1 VAKERDAFEA
11 GSRKGSPLYDLNEDV
26 FPIIIFV
33 LRAKKESAAVKSVL
47 AKEPGT

>member
-1 VAKERDAFEA
+1 VAKDRDAFEA
-11 GSRKGSPLYDLNEDV
+11 GSRIGSPLYGLNEDV
-26 FPIIIFV
+26 FQIIFV